1 MYFIKMVLI
10 PRIELG
16 SDCYHVLVEKN
27 FGRSVRAHKKSELKV
42 TVYVLSGATG
52 RNRTAGLF
60 ITNELLY
67 P

>member
-1 MYFIKMVLI
+1 MLCVPNDAEFHPTNTGGTAKIYKKYKKNDSNKLDDIFFPLLWK
-10 PRIELG
+10 
-16 SDCYHVLVEKN
+16 EKIN
-27 FGRSVRAHKKSELKV
+27 
-42 TVYVLSGATG
+42 GATG

>member
-1 MYFIKMVLI
+1 MVLI

-16 SDCYHVLVEKN
+16 SERYQRLVEEN
-27 FGRSVRAHKKSELKV
+27 FWRSVRLHKKSELKV

-52 RNRTAGLF
+52 QIRTAGLL

>member
-1 MYFIKMVLI
+1 MVLI

-16 SDCYHVLVEKN
+16 SDRYQRLVEEN
-27 FGRSVRAHKKSELKV
+27 FWRNVKAHKKSERKV